1 MPIQSSGTLSLSDLR
16 AEFIGGSD
24 PISFQDLYKGS
35 AGGNAPIRA
44 KAANN
49 TAIDLA
55 PNVPSSG
62 SISFN
67 NFYGAEKAYQKTYSG
82 NASSQDMS
90 SVFGDDYTGDY
101 KKRVIVNSGVTI
113 SGENSVKYPSG
124 GGGEFFITNNG
135 NIRCDGGVSILNQSA
150 INVSVTNNG
159 TISAGTVDA
168 FNSTFDGNG
177 SARVYFSTGGQGG
190 ASGPDIRHTDYG
202 GNFQCKVT
210 RSGNTFTASWTY
222 NELDYRSIGSGSIN
236 ISSIFPLNADGT
248 LNANDTND
256 YVINS
261 NAGSRG
267 RDTRDIAFGSK
278 IINGVREI
286 WFCSNNKSSLLEL
299 GSLMRYLQY
308 GWRTRYVDVSNS
320 RRSDFFLNKSGS
332 ISSGLVTGI

>member
-135 NIRCDGGVSILNQSA
+135 NIRCDGGVSILNQSS

-248 LNANDTND
+248 LNANNTNE

-267 RDTRDIAFGSK
+267 RDTRDIAFGTK
-278 IINGVREI
+278 IVDGVREI
-286 WFCSNNKSSLLEL
+286 WFAANNKSSIMEL
-299 GSLMRYLQY
+299 GSLMRYRQY
-308 GWRTRYVDVSNS
+308 GWRTRYLTTSNS
-320 RRSDFFLNKSGS
+320 RRSDFFINKSGS

>member
-16 AEFIGGSD
+16 DEFIGGSGS
-24 PISFQDLYKGS
+24 ISFQDLYKGS

-67 NFYGAEKAYQKTYSG
+67 NFYGAERAYQKTYSSST
-82 NASSQDMS
+82 SSQDMS

-113 SGENSVKYPSG
+113 SGENSIKYPSG

-159 TISAGTVDA
+159 SISAGTVDA

-177 SARVYFSTGGQGG
+177 SAKVNMIGGQGG
-190 ASGPDIRHTDYG
+190 ASGPDFRHTEYG
-202 GNFQCKVT
+202 NSGHNCKVT

-222 NELDYRSIGSGSIN
+222 NELDYVSIGAGSID

-248 LNANDTND
+248 LNANDTNE
-256 YVINS
+256 YLINS

-278 IINGVREI
+278 IVNGVREV
-286 WFCSNNKSSLLEL
+286 WFASNCKSSIMEL
-299 GSLMRYLQY
+299 GSLMRYRQY
-308 GWRTRYVDVSNS
+308 GWQTRSLTISNS
-320 RRSDFFLNKSGS
+320 RRSSFFINKVGS
-332 ISSGLVTGI
+332 VSSGLVTGI